1 MSEEPD
7 RPFPRRAALLF
18 AAGLVILVIALFT
31 SNLTIRTLVFWWYA
45 GDYVR
50 TELVVTEFSPH
61 GDDPLVFGTIVAT
74 GEEIHTSILPT
85 ELFRHDTPDAV
96 VGHLRSRDEALGLH
110 IPVWY
115 CPRRHSLFGDPRVMY
130 VSEYGTLPSTR
141 LALTTAGINL
151 AIGGLGVFCLRR
163 GLRIGREA
171 QRG

>member
-45 GDYVR
+45 SDYVR

-61 GDDPLVFGTIVAT
+61 GKNPLVFGTIAAT

-96 VGHLRSRDEALGLH
+96 VGHLRSRDEALGMH
-110 IPVWY
+110 IQVWY

-130 VSEYGTLPSTR
+130 VSEYGALPSTR
-141 LALTTAGINL
+141 EALVTLGINV
-151 AIGGLGVFCLRR
+151 AIGWLGVFNVRR
-163 GLRIGREA
+163 ALRISRAAGC
-171 QRG
+171 